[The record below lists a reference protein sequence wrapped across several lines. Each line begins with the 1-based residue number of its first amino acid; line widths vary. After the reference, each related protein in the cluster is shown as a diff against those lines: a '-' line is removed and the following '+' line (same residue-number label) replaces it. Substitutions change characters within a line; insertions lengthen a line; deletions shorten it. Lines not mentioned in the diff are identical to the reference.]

1 MNMIFG
7 LHNWIRREWNIKYE
21 KHRENVFT
29 FAEIKLTSMQAN
41 YEVADRR
48 KKKPKPDESS
58 IKTIN
63 AQKKTAGL
71 LLVVKSILQM

>member
-1 MNMIFG
+1 
-7 LHNWIRREWNIKYE
+7 
-21 KHRENVFT
+21 
-29 FAEIKLTSMQAN
+29 MQAN

-48 KKKPKPDESS
+48 KKNPKPDESS

-63 AQKKTAGL
+63 AQNKTTGL